1 MAKLDATAAS
11 NHKFQI
17 NIYRLDIFNNVF
29 EQIIADSKLFGQVLN
44 RIKVEYDEYL
54 FYLLRNQQLIKL
66 NHKNSLKSLGSARE
80 KYSTQSNKIKE
91 ANQHINS
98 LEKTLAQQVEQN
110 IQLAKSIEE
119 EVKFYK
125 TNLERE
131 EQQLSESKLN
141 LIQNEKVV
149 VLIY

>member
-44 RIKVEYDEYL
+44 RVKVEYDEYL

-80 KYSTQSNKIKE
+80 KYSSQRNKIME
-91 ANQHINS
+91 ANQRINL
-98 LEKTLAQQVEQN
+98 LEITLAQQVEQN
-110 IQLAKSIEE
+110 FNLAKSIEE
-119 EVKFYK
+119 EVKFYEA
-125 TNLERE
+125 NLERE
-131 EQQLSESKLN
+131 ERQLSESKLGF
-141 LIQNEKVV
+141 I
-149 VLIY
+149 